1 MTSKN
6 SSLLCLSPSQLSIR
20 LLFSFLPAILV
31 ALAACHGKAPVAA
44 DQPVPVE
51 VRQPKQVSE
60 PVSVRASGE
69 VEANVTALCAFQIAG
84 RVSRVLVEEGQQ
96 VRKGQLL
103 AELDP
108 ADYQNNFD
116 AAHAQAE
123 QAAAVDQKA
132 QTGLRAQELEQA
144 RIDFA
149 QQQDQYNRMKF
160 LYDHKSLPANDF
172 NKVEAAYKAA
182 EQRYRMAQEG
192 TRKEDRQAVRAQS
205 HAAVAQLHEAQKKL
219 TDTHLIAPVA
229 GFIGMKRVD
238 VGNSVGSGTPVISVL
253 DLDPVKV
260 RVSIPEAEIGRV
272 RMGARAVV
280 RIPSLDGKL
289 FEGKVDAVGVAADA
303 ASRTY
308 TVKIAV
314 ANKDHLLKAGMVAEA
329 RIFSDQQMNALTLPG
344 DAIVQDA
351 HGVTQVYV
359 LDRDRK
365 RVYAHRVEAG
375 DVIGSEIEIRSGLT
389 AQDQA
394 IIAGQ
399 QNVREGSPVTVAGG
413 AR

>member
-1 MTSKN
+1 MNPKMTLLSAFTPRRLRI
-6 SSLLCLSPSQLSIR
+6 SLFFCSLAV
-20 LLFSFLPAILV
+20 LPLAISG
-31 ALAACHGKAPVAA
+31 CRGKAPVAA
-44 DQPVPVE
+44 DQPVPVQ
-51 VRQPKQVSE
+51 VRLPKQVTQQI
-60 PVSVRASGE
+60 SVHASGE

-108 ADYQNNFD
+108 ADYQNGYD
-116 AAHAQAE
+116 AARAQAE

-132 QTGLRAQELEQA
+132 QAGLRSQELEQA

-160 LYDHKSLPANDF
+160 LYEHKSMAANDF

-192 TRKEDRQAVRAQS
+192 TRTEDRQAVRAQS
-205 HAAVAQLHEAQKKL
+205 RAAVAQLHQAQKKL
-219 TDTHLIAPVA
+219 SDTHLVAPVA
-229 GFIGMKRVD
+229 GLIGMKRID
-238 VGNSVGSGTPVISVL
+238 VGNSVGSGTPVLSVL

-260 RVSIPEAEIGRV
+260 RVAIPEAEIGKV
-272 RMGARAVV
+272 RLGARAQVI
-280 RIPSLDGKL
+280 IPSLGGQQ

-314 ANKDHLLKAGMVAEA
+314 ANKNHLLKAGMVAEA

-344 DAIVQDA
+344 DAVVRDA

-359 LDRDRK
+359 LDASRN
-365 RVYAHRVEAG
+365 RVYARRVEVG
-375 DVIGSEIEIRSGLT
+375 DVVGSEIALRTGI
-389 AQDQA
+389 AANDQA
-394 IIAGQ
+394 VIAGQ
-399 QNVREGSPVTVAGG
+399 QNVREGSPVLVAGG